1 MDANEYM
8 INKILCGEHDLDD
21 SLTLQAKAS
30 AAAAAVRL
38 KISSTGSS
46 ILSHA
51 RANLKGEYNVADTD
65 MDGKAHGVDQCNTTD
80 NSRNKNGRDGT
91 SSGGGRYSGD
101 HAQNN
106 TPAAPTSTSQSGTAN
121 KIIGDIGKRFSLL
134 GESVKTL
141 ASEKIAEIRDVVPS
155 GGKNRSNSGSNRQ
168 SGSSEYVRG
177 SSRGNMGDA
186 ERLKPSFTIEDDEE
200 TTSNSTGAKTKE
212 ERALAMANHV
222 MAGLQKEI
230 PLQSLGKPCQAR
242 CFFLARR

>member
-1 MDANEYM
+1 M
-8 INKILCGEHDLDD
+8 INKILRGEHDVED

-65 MDGKAHGVDQCNTTD
+65 MDGKAHGDTNATLLTTAATKTVATELVQAAAD
-80 NSRNKNGRDGT
+80 T
-91 SSGGGRYSGD
+91 VVT

-134 GESVKTL
+134 GETVKTL

-155 GGKNRSNSGSNRQ
+155 GGQNRRNSGSNRQ
-168 SGSSEYVRG
+168 SGSSGRVRG
-177 SSRGNMGDA
+177 SS
-186 ERLKPSFTIEDDEE
+186 S
-200 TTSNSTGAKTKE
+200 
-212 ERALAMANHV
+212 
-222 MAGLQKEI
+222 
-230 PLQSLGKPCQAR
+230 GKHGGC
-242 CFFLARR
+242 